1 MGVAWLSASR
11 HGRRGGTQGG
21 ATVANRRTALII
33 SAMLAGAGLGGQA
46 VLAQEAS
53 DEPSVAGSQVNVT
66 LQEFAVLPD
75 VQSVPAGSVTFNAT
89 NVGPMDP
96 HELVVVRTDIPAGE
110 LPTRDD
116 GSFDEDAEGVEV
128 VGEIEE
134 FDVGLTQSMTLD
146 LEPGSY
152 VLLCNLV
159 EEEEGEIEAHY
170 ALGMWVPFEVSA

>member
-1 MGVAWLSASR
+1 MP
-11 HGRRGGTQGG
+11 
-21 ATVANRRTALII
+21 NRKSALIV
-33 SAMLAGAGLGGQA
+33 SAILAGAGLGGQA
-46 VLAQEAS
+46 VLAQEVS
-53 DEPSVAGSQVNVT
+53 DEPSVAAGSQVNVT
-66 LQEFAVLPD
+66 LQEWAVLPD

-96 HELVVVRTDIPAGE
+96 HELVVARTDIPAGE
-110 LPTRDD
+110 LPTRED

-128 VGEIEE
+128 IGEIEE

-146 LEPGSY
+146 LEAGSY

-170 ALGMWVPFEVSA
+170 SLGMWVPFEVSA